1 MHIQAAT
8 QQAQLA
14 LFNNTTASLAP
25 SVHVVRKTKPVLA
38 NTTSEFFSEI
48 SLNGT
53 ESQCLHLLAP
63 MLRALSDE
71 QGERWLTFISPPAA
85 LTQQWLRDAGLNRE
99 RILILRPSGLQSS
112 QELACEALRL
122 GKSHTVI
129 SWLNPLVANAQ
140 RKLVRAAQA
149 GQSQSLNI
157 KHPFAI

>member
-1 MHIQAAT
+1 MQFQTAT
-8 QQAQLA
+8 QHAQLA
-14 LFNNTTASLAP
+14 LFASFNASASPTAVS
-25 SVHVVRKTKPVLA
+25 VVRKASPKTI
-38 NTTSEFFSEI
+38 NTSDFFSEI
-48 SLNGT
+48 SLQGS

-63 MLRALSDE
+63 MLRALSEE

-129 SWLNPLVANAQ
+129 SWLNPLVPSAQ
-140 RKLVRAAQA
+140 RKLIRAARL

-157 KHPFAI
+157 KHPFSI